1 MAWTTPKAWTSE
13 TLTSSDMNTYIS
25 DNLSYLKGITDGVG
39 FSGVEALR
47 GSNQSLTNATD
58 TAVSFTS
65 EGFDY
70 GGWFGGSGTAVT
82 VPAGAIPSGYSTVAV
97 GIYVRG
103 RFASNGTGYRRL
115 TLVINGTDEA
125 AMSVDA
131 NTGAETEVAFTDFA
145 LVSSGDILTLEA
157 YQSSGGSL
165 NLEVCS
171 MRVIRH
177 APVA

>member
-1 MAWTTPKAWTSE
+1 MAWSTPKTWTSE
-13 TLTSSDMNTYIS
+13 TLTSSDMNTYLS
-25 DNLSYLKGITDGVG
+25 DNLSYLKGIVDGVG

-47 GSNQSLTNATD
+47 STNQSISNGSDTN
-58 TAVSFTS
+58 VSFTS

-82 VPAGAIPSGYSTVAV
+82 VPSGAVPTGYTTIAV
-97 GIYVRG
+97 GVYVRG

-131 NTGAETEVAFTDFA
+131 NSGAETEVAFTDFA
-145 LVSSGDILTLEA
+145 IVSAGDLLTLEA
-157 YQSSGGSL
+157 YQTSGGNL

-171 MRVIRH
+171 LRVVRH